1 MSDKTSKNASN
12 VTGKYYVDTNCIGC
26 GQCIDIAGDF
36 FVETPDAGVF
46 VKVQP
51 VNQADI
57 DLCEQALANC
67 PVEAIGND
75 GDA

>member
-1 MSDKTSKNASN
+1 MADKTSKNASN
-12 VTGKYYVDTNCIGC
+12 AAGKYYVDSNCIGC
-26 GQCIDIAGDF
+26 GQCMDIAGDF
-36 FVETPDAGVF
+36 FAETPDTGVF

-51 VNQADI
+51 VEQKSI

-75 GDA
+75 G